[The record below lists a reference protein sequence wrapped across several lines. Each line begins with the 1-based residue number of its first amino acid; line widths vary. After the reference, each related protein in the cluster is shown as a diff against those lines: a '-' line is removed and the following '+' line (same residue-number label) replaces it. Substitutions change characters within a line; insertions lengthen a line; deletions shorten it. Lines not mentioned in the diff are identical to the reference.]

1 MQKSKKTC
9 VSKNYIWDP
18 STCTY
23 ENGKYSGSIIDDET
37 IEAKKTIPTK
47 TISINNF
54 FILLAFLLITISLL
68 VIVSIY
74 SHFIKI
80 N

>member
-1 MQKSKKTC
+1 MCQKTIFGILVLVLMKM
-9 VSKNYIWDP
+9 VNIQ
-18 STCTY
+18 
-23 ENGKYSGSIIDDET
+23 GSIIDDET

-47 TISINNF
+47 TISINNI